1 MVENCLQSDLTSVA
15 TRLGSSH
22 LYAWMLI
29 NLTACLLVAV
39 KGCRIR
45 PFLVEV
51 CCLKCILFS
60 ILVFWLTLYC
70 LGICI
75 SVANMISR
83 ISSRLASI
91 IRFGSL
97 LPAVLCILYLAFV
110 MPLFDN
116 CDVIWT
122 PPMAKKI
129 YMIKRLHSMFVCKL
143 PLSYLFKFPFIILLT
158 ERHQFHMAV
167 QIFKS
172 LHKFLLLI

>member
-1 MVENCLQSDLTSVA
+1 
-15 TRLGSSH
+15 
-22 LYAWMLI
+22 
-29 NLTACLLVAV
+29 
-39 KGCRIR
+39 
-45 PFLVEV
+45 
-51 CCLKCILFS
+51 
-60 ILVFWLTLYC
+60 
-70 LGICI
+70 
-75 SVANMISR
+75 MISR

-97 LPAVLCILYLAFV
+97 LPAVLCILYSVFV

-129 YMIKRLHSMFVCKL
+129 YMIERLHSMFVCKL